1 VMDIS
6 KREVYMKETILELDI
21 GINDISK
28 IVTTTI
34 LELMIILKNR
44 RMRS

>member
-1 VMDIS
+1 
-6 KREVYMKETILELDI
+6 MKETILELDI

-34 LELMIILKNR
+34 LELMIILKYW
-44 RMRS
+44 RMRL

>member
-1 VMDIS
+1 
-6 KREVYMKETILELDI
+6 MKETILELDI

-28 IVTTTI
+28 IVMTTTI

>member
-1 VMDIS
+1 
-6 KREVYMKETILELDI
+6 MKETILELDI